1 MISLLFSSK
10 YPSGVKAANSL
21 NQYFSLKLSGLISNM
36 LMQQMEHLSLLET
49 LMTYKRD
56 FEKTMDIRFYKKPD
70 MTNPRMLVGLP
81 GMGMVARTTVNY
93 FIEFLKPELFADI
106 PVPYLSPSIAFFE
119 KGLVVPVDRDKS
131 PFKFYYSQ
139 ENNIILFSGDM
150 QFGYTTK
157 DNELA
162 EKIIDTAKLCGVDTV
177 YTVIA
182 TQVKKYVEEPHVF
195 GVATSQELL
204 EFLKSK
210 EVEIADGSLQISGVN
225 GLVIEYA
232 KRNGLNGISLLSET
246 VFPDALDIKACYA
259 GIKKVSELLDI
270 EIDMSRIESEAKK
283 FDEGFK
289 RYLKE
294 IQEKKRK
301 EEDLGYIG

>member
-1 MISLLFSSK
+1 
-10 YPSGVKAANSL
+10 
-21 NQYFSLKLSGLISNM
+21 
-36 LMQQMEHLSLLET
+36 
-49 LMTYKRD
+49 
-56 FEKTMDIRFYKKPD
+56 MDIRFYKKPE
-70 MTNPRMLVGLP
+70 MSNPRMLVGLP

-93 FIEFLKPELFADI
+93 FIEILKPELFADI

-131 PFKFYYSQ
+131 PFKFYYSKEQ
-139 ENNIILFSGDM
+139 NIILFSGDM

-162 EKIIDTAKLCGVDTV
+162 EKIIEIAKLCGVETV

-182 TQVKKYVEEPHVF
+182 THVKKYVEEPQVF
-195 GVATSQELL
+195 GVATSPELL
-204 EFLKSK
+204 EFLKGK
-210 EVEIADGSLQISGVN
+210 GVEIADGSLQISGVN

-232 KRNGLNGISLLSET
+232 KRSGINGISLLTET
-246 VFPDALDIKACYA
+246 VFPEALDIKACYA
-259 GIKKVSELLDI
+259 GIKKVSELVDI
-270 EIDMSRIESEAKK
+270 GIDMSRIESEAKK

-294 IQEKKRK
+294 MQEKKRK